1 MKRRLKPLWMMTDDG
16 GTDGGGQGGDGSG
29 TGDQGTTD
37 KPDDK
42 SGDQGGDKSADAD
55 KSTDG
60 DLGYPKDT
68 PVKDMKPEEQIAFH
82 KHKREQN
89 RQQVQAWKSVTG
101 DRTPEQLAAE
111 LAELETLRREKMT
124 PDQQAIEDAK
134 ASTRQETLRAANE
147 NAARIALQVALR
159 DLPEADRDAS
169 IDILDMSRFLT
180 ESGGVDT
187 AKVLAAAER
196 IAPSRGSG
204 SRGYDLGAGPRGSTG
219 GKSGVAAGRE
229 MFAATRKTKTT
240 S

>member
-1 MKRRLKPLWMMTDDG
+1 MKRRLKPLWMMTTAPPEDG

-37 KPDDK
+37 K
-42 SGDQGGDKSADAD
+42 STDQGGDKGDDAD
-55 KSTDG
+55 KSDDG

-89 RQQVQAWKSVTG
+89 RQQVQAWKQVTG
-101 DRTPEQLAAE
+101 DRTPEQLQAE
-111 LAELETLRREKMT
+111 LAELERLRREKMT

-134 ASTRQETLRAANE
+134 ASTRQEVQREAGK
-147 NAARIALQVALR
+147 NAARIALEVALR
-159 DLPEADRDAS
+159 DLPEADRNAS

-187 AKVLAAAER
+187 GKVLAAAER
-196 IAPSRGSG
+196 IAPSRGN
-204 SRGYDLGAGPRGSTG
+204 SRGFDLGAGQRGGSG
-219 GKSGVAAGRE
+219 GKSGVAAGAA
-229 MFAATRKTKTT
+229 MFRDTHPRKTTT